1 MPLSSRRYRFDIT
14 FLPIHSTQH
23 QGRRN
28 RPAGPGAGPG
38 AGAGDRRVA
47 YRGDSPRTRR
57 TAGEAAR
64 QTDGAATRRAR
75 PPDSGTCRAAP
86 GAGCARRGSIDR
98 LRPTRRTA
106 LTAMVLDTSALTA
119 LLLDEPAAARLLAAL
134 EVEESRYV
142 SAASVVGAS
151 LVVLGRFGDVGE
163 AQLDRLLRELR
174 AEVVPVDVE
183 QVALARGAV
192 RARTTQGGAHLRRLL
207 QLRLGD
213 YTRRTENRTHCT
225 DRTRVPARSGAFR
238 RVPRVPARAARAAP
252 VVAAP
257 RLARGHHASRPANIT
272 ADTRSSRAAEEAVV
286 QRQLG
291 APGAGRPSVAYAI
304 RARSERSASNQSA
317 IGSRGPRRR
326 RER

>member
-183 QVALARGAV
+183 QVSLARDAAARYWRGTGA
-192 RARTTQGGAHLRRLL
+192 
-207 QLRLGD
+207 D
-213 YTRRTENRTHCT
+213 DTRRGSPSATASVTPWRLHSANRESYSLHGP
-225 DRTRVPARSGAFR
+225 DSRSGAFR
-238 RVPRVPARAARAAP
+238 RVPARAARSGAC
-252 VVAAP
+252 
-257 RLARGHHASRPANIT
+257 
-272 ADTRSSRAAEEAVV
+272 RAC
-286 QRQLG
+286 
-291 APGAGRPSVAYAI
+291 
-304 RARSERSASNQSA
+304 RARSCGASARARTPCLPS
-317 IGSRGPRRR
+317 GKHHRGHAKLPRRGGGSGPATTR
-326 RER
+326 RPRCGAPFRCLRHPGA